1 MRGVAYVYAKN
12 YTLEE
17 YYPDSPQKRG
27 DHASQLLPRDWR
39 PHIAQIRDPFYPLQR
54 FVQHLQFTLGPR
66 GACDHRSTE
75 QLSFFQS
82 KGNDAANDMSLA
94 QLIGGPLAE
103 NIRNVTIRRTTKR
116 RTTTT
121 QFERMLIL
129 F

>member
-1 MRGVAYVYAKN
+1 MMLTFQGLVTFLIAFWTGVN
-12 YTLEE
+12 SL
-17 YYPDSPQKRG
+17 PLNW
-27 DHASQLLPRDWR
+27 HSQ
-39 PHIAQIRDPFYPLQR
+39 IEQIRDRSHPLQR
-54 FVQHLQFTLGPR
+54 FVQHLLFTLGPR

-121 QFERMLIL
+121 QFERILIL